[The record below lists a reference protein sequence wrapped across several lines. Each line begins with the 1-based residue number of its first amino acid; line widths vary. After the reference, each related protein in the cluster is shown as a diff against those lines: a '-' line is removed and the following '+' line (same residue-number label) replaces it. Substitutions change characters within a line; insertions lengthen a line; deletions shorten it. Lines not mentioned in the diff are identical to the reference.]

1 MAIVNLLCPPA
12 LLYLGFSVIQI
23 IIDLFRSDHVTAFF
37 KFLIM
42 IVFLFILQNLCDT
55 GLGIISWFIVFIP
68 FILMT
73 YVSSVIFHLFGM
85 KPSPGIA
92 ATTTIAPKEVD
103 PNYYNRADSSP
114 GYPKNPSSGLT
125 TKNEKLNIRF

>member
-1 MAIVNLLCPPA
+1 MAIVNSLCPPA

-23 IIDLFRSDHVTAFF
+23 IFDLFRSDHVTAFF

-55 GLGIISWFIVFIP
+55 GLSIISWFIVFIP

-125 TKNEKLNIRF
+125 AENEKLNIRF

>member
-1 MAIVNLLCPPA
+1 MPIVNSLCPPA
-12 LLYLGFSVIQI
+12 LLYLGFSLIQI

-42 IVFLFILQNLCDT
+42 IIFLFVLQNFCES
-55 GLGIISWFIVFIP
+55 GLSIISWFIVFIP

-85 KPSPGIA
+85 RPKHSDVASIA
-92 ATTTIAPKEVD
+92 AEKKE
-103 PNYYNRADSSP
+103 PESNYYNRADMNP
-114 GYPKNPSSGLT
+114 GYPKTAVSGLSSD
-125 TKNEKLNIRF
+125 NEKLNIRF

>member
-1 MAIVNLLCPPA
+1 MAIVNSLCPPA

-23 IIDLFRSDHVTAFF
+23 IFDLFRSDHVTAFF

-55 GLGIISWFIVFIP
+55 GLSIISWFIVFIP

-85 KPSPGIA
+85 KPSPGVA
-92 ATTTIAPKEVD
+92 ATTTVAPKEVD

-114 GYPKNPSSGLT
+114 GYPKNASSGST
-125 TKNEKLNIRF
+125 TENEKLNIRF

>member
-1 MAIVNLLCPPA
+1 MTIVNSLCPPA
-12 LLYLGFSVIQI
+12 LLYLGFSLIQI

-42 IVFLFILQNLCDT
+42 IVFLFILQNLCDS

-73 YVSSVIFHLFGM
+73 YVSSVIFYLFGM
-85 KPSPGIA
+85 KPNSSNVASVA
-92 ATTTIAPKEVD
+92 ADKKELEA
-103 PNYYNRADSSP
+103 NYYNRADMNP
-114 GYPKNPSSGLT
+114 GYPKTAASGLSSN
-125 TKNEKLNIRF
+125 NEKLQIKF

>member
-1 MAIVNLLCPPA
+1 MAIVNSLCPPA

-55 GLGIISWFIVFIP
+55 GLSIISWFIVFIP

-85 KPSPGIA
+85 KPSPGVA
-92 ATTTIAPKEVD
+92 ASTTVAPKEIE
-103 PNYYNRADSSP
+103 PNYHNRADANP
-114 GYPKNPSSGLT
+114 GYPKNASAGLSSE
-125 TKNEKLNIRF
+125 NEKLNIRF

>member
-1 MAIVNLLCPPA
+1 MAIVNSLCPPA

-55 GLGIISWFIVFIP
+55 GLSIISWFIVFIP

-125 TKNEKLNIRF
+125 TENEKLNIRF

>member
-1 MAIVNLLCPPA
+1 MAIVNSLCPPA

-55 GLGIISWFIVFIP
+55 GLSIVSWFIVFIP

-73 YVSSVIFHLFGM
+73 YVSSVIFYLFGM
-85 KPSPGIA
+85 KPSPGA
-92 ATTTIAPKEVD
+92 AVSTTVAPKEVE

-114 GYPKNPSSGLT
+114 GYPKNASSGLSSE
-125 TKNEKLNIRF
+125 NENLNIRF